1 MIDVVR
7 TEEEGNKPVH
17 SRITEPI
24 LRALLAIRKSL
35 LLFIATVGVLFVLGG
50 ITVMDGVLAGMFGIW
65 GVSALLYATL
75 GYLLL
80 KIIGYH

>member
-1 MIDVVR
+1 MEVVR
-7 TEEEGNKPVH
+7 SEEEENEPVH

-24 LRALLAIRKSL
+24 LRLLLAIRGSL
-35 LLFIATVGVLFVLGG
+35 LLFIATTGVLFILGG
-50 ITVMDGVLAGMFGIW
+50 ITVMEGALAGMFGIW